1 MANAKHEDAVMKMG
15 FDYFRN
21 TILKTLGID
30 YQYEEIGPTE
40 LVELTIQS
48 LYMDFT
54 FLTTGGFYIHT
65 EFQTTD
71 KKEADLRRFHAY
83 DAVYSNKTGKKVIT
97 YVIYSGGI
105 TNVKSE
111 LDCGLYT
118 YRVQPIYLKDKN
130 ADEVFRKLKQK
141 QDNGEAFTED
151 DYAALSLTPLMSG
164 KMSRKDMFKEAI
176 RLAKPNIELSTE
188 KATAMLYT
196 LADKFL
202 DRTELDEIKEVM
214 RMTRLGQM
222 LMDEGMEKGIE
233 LNQTDSIKKL
243 MKNMN
248 LTIDQAMNALEVPE
262 DKREKYPWDL
272 VYETHAKGKPWYI
285 TYRNG
290 LGDKRI
296 IPKELI
302 KEKG

>member
-71 KKEADLRRFHAY
+71 KKEANLRRFHAY
-83 DAVYSNKTGKKVIT
+83 DAVYSNKTGKTVIT

-176 RLAKPNIELSTE
+176 RLAKPNIELSAE

-202 DRTELDEIKEVM
+202 DRAELDEIKEVM

-222 LMDEGMEKGIE
+222 LMDEGMEQGIEKGIE

-262 DKREKYPWDL
+262 DKREKYRQS
-272 VYETHAKGKPWYI
+272 I
-285 TYRNG
+285 TPNN
-290 LGDKRI
+290 
-296 IPKELI
+296 
-302 KEKG
+302 

>member
-1 MANAKHEDAVMKMG
+1 MDN
-15 FDYFRN
+15 
-21 TILKTLGID
+21 
-30 YQYEEIGPTE
+30 
-40 LVELTIQS
+40 S
-48 LYMDFT
+48 LLDVRDINHK
-54 FLTTGGFYIHT
+54 YI
-65 EFQTTD
+65 
-71 KKEADLRRFHAY
+71 
-83 DAVYSNKTGKKVIT
+83 VVGKKVIT

-151 DYAALSLTPLMSG
+151 DYSALSLTPLMSG

-176 RLAKPNIELSTE
+176 RLAKPNIELSAE

-222 LMDEGMEKGIE
+222 LMDEGMELKE
-233 LNQTDSIKKL
+233 TDSIKKL

-248 LTIDQAMNALEVPE
+248 LTIDQAMNVLEVSE
-262 DKREKYPWDL
+262 DKREKYRQS
-272 VYETHAKGKPWYI
+272 I
-285 TYRNG
+285 TPNS
-290 LGDKRI
+290 
-296 IPKELI
+296 
-302 KEKG
+302 

>member
-1 MANAKHEDAVMKMG
+1 M
-15 FDYFRN
+15 
-21 TILKTLGID
+21 
-30 YQYEEIGPTE
+30 
-40 LVELTIQS
+40 
-48 LYMDFT
+48 
-54 FLTTGGFYIHT
+54 
-65 EFQTTD
+65 
-71 KKEADLRRFHAY
+71 
-83 DAVYSNKTGKKVIT
+83 
-97 YVIYSGGI
+97 
-105 TNVKSE
+105 KSE

-118 YRVQPIYLKDKN
+118 YRVQPIYLKNKN

-176 RLAKPNIELSTE
+176 RLAKPNIELSAE

-202 DRTELDEIKEVM
+202 DKAELDEIKEVM

-222 LMDEGMEKGIE
+222 LMDEGMELKE
-233 LNQTDSIKKL
+233 TDSIKKL

-262 DKREKYPWDL
+262 DKREKYRK
-272 VYETHAKGKPWYI
+272 TI
-285 TYRNG
+285 TPDN
-290 LGDKRI
+290 
-296 IPKELI
+296 
-302 KEKG
+302 

>member
-1 MANAKHEDAVMKMG
+1 M
-15 FDYFRN
+15 
-21 TILKTLGID
+21 
-30 YQYEEIGPTE
+30 
-40 LVELTIQS
+40 ELTLQS

-176 RLAKPNIELSTE
+176 RLAKPNIELSAE
-188 KATAMLYT
+188 KTTAMLYT

-202 DRTELDEIKEVM
+202 DRTELDEIKEVI

-222 LMDEGMEKGIE
+222 LMDEGMELKE
-233 LNQTDSIKKL
+233 TDSIKKL

-262 DKREKYPWDL
+262 DKREKYRK
-272 VYETHAKGKPWYI
+272 A
-285 TYRNG
+285 
-290 LGDKRI
+290 I
-296 IPKELI
+296 IPDN
-302 KEKG
+302 

>member
-118 YRVQPIYLKDKN
+118 YRVQPIYLKNKN
-130 ADEVFRKLKQK
+130 TDEVFR
-141 QDNGEAFTED
+141 
-151 DYAALSLTPLMSG
+151 ALSLTPLMSG

-176 RLAKPNIELSTE
+176 CLAKPNIELSTE

-202 DRTELDEIKEVM
+202 DKAELDEIKEVM

-222 LMDEGMEKGIE
+222 LMDEGMELKE
-233 LNQTDSIKKL
+233 TDSIKKL

-248 LTIDQAMNALEVPE
+248 LTIDQAMNALEVPA
-262 DKREKYPWDL
+262 DKREKYRK
-272 VYETHAKGKPWYI
+272 TI
-285 TYRNG
+285 TPNN
-290 LGDKRI
+290 
-296 IPKELI
+296 
-302 KEKG
+302 

>member
-1 MANAKHEDAVMKMG
+1 MANTKHEDAVMKMG

-40 LVELTIQS
+40 LVELTIHS

-83 DAVYSNKTGKKVIT
+83 DAVYSNKTGKQVIT

-130 ADEVFRKLKQK
+130 ADEVFLKLKQK

-176 RLAKPNIELSTE
+176 RLTKSNNELTAE
-188 KATAMLYT
+188 KTRAVLYT

-202 DRTELDEIKEVM
+202 DKTELEEIKEVL

-222 LMDEGMEKGIE
+222 LMDEGMEKGME
-233 LNQTDSIKKL
+233 LKETESIKKL
-243 MKNMN
+243 MKNLN
-248 LTIDQAMNALEVPE
+248 LTIDQAMNTLEVPE
-262 DKREKYPWDL
+262 DKREKY
-272 VYETHAKGKPWYI
+272 
-285 TYRNG
+285 RQ
-290 LGDKRI
+290 I
-296 IPKELI
+296 II
-302 KEKG
+302 SNN

>member
-1 MANAKHEDAVMKMG
+1 MANTKHEDAVMKMG
-15 FDYFRN
+15 FDYFRD

-40 LVELTIQS
+40 LVELTIHS

-83 DAVYSNKTGKKVIT
+83 DAMYSNKTGKQVIT

-105 TNVKSE
+105 NNVKSE

-130 ADEVFRKLKQK
+130 ADEVFQKLKQK

-176 RLAKPNIELSTE
+176 NLAKPNIELSAE

-202 DRTELDEIKEVM
+202 DKTELDEIKEVM

-233 LNQTDSIKKL
+233 KGIEQGIEKGIEKGIELTQTDSIKKL

-248 LTIDQAMNALEVPE
+248 LTIEQAMNTLEVPE
-262 DKREKYPWDL
+262 DKREKYRQTI
-272 VYETHAKGKPWYI
+272 VA
-285 TYRNG
+285 NN
-290 LGDKRI
+290 
-296 IPKELI
+296 
-302 KEKG
+302 

>member
-1 MANAKHEDAVMKMG
+1 MANTKHEDAVMKMG

-30 YQYEEIGPTE
+30 YQYEDIGPTE
-40 LVELTIQS
+40 LVELTIHS

-54 FLTTGGFYIHT
+54 FLTTAGFYVHT

-83 DAVYSNKTGKKVIT
+83 DAVYSNQTGKKVIT

-118 YRVQPIYLKDKN
+118 YRIHPIYLKDKN
-130 ADEVFRKLKQK
+130 ADEVFQKLQQK
-141 QDNGEAFTED
+141 QNNNETFTEE

-164 KMSRKDMFKEAI
+164 SMSRKEMFKTAI
-176 RLAKPNIELSTE
+176 RLAKPNTELSAE
-188 KATAMLYT
+188 KTTAMLYT

-202 DRTELDEIKEVM
+202 NKAELDEIREVM

-222 LMDEGMEKGIE
+222 LMDEGMEKGME
-233 LNQTDSIKKL
+233 LKETESIKKL

-248 LTIDQAMNALEVPE
+248 LTIEQAMNALEVPE
-262 DKREKYPWDL
+262 DKRDKYRQ
-272 VYETHAKGKPWYI
+272 TII
-285 TYRNG
+285 TNN
-290 LGDKRI
+290 
-296 IPKELI
+296 
-302 KEKG
+302 